1 MRDQMGHDQPAPDM
15 QRRAC
20 RAARIEVGAK
30 TPADNRRWAELYQN
44 HPGRPFRLA
53 SGQGKSRDLL
63 KGPRQASEP
72 ALGRDDRDATMRLG
86 EAWHV

>member
-1 MRDQMGHDQPAPDM
+1 M

-20 RAARIEVGAK
+20 RAARIQVGAK
-30 TPADNRRWAELYQN
+30 TPAGNRRWAELYQN
-44 HPGRPFRLA
+44 HPGRPFRPA

-63 KGPRQASEP
+63 KRPRQAPELASELASEL

>member
-1 MRDQMGHDQPAPDM
+1 MPGGAHQSASK
-15 QRRAC
+15 
-20 RAARIEVGAK
+20 RIKIKVDAK
-30 TPADNRRWAELYQN
+30 TPAGNRRWAELYQN

-63 KGPRQASEP
+63 KRPRQAPELASEL
-72 ALGRDDRDATMRLG
+72 ALGREDRDATMRLG